1 MAELDSTIIDLSNEN
16 EVIEL
21 EIQDD
26 YQYEIEVTTGDI
38 NVYQGFGNCYIHQIS
53 QVDID
58 NKYVII
64 SDLSNVTDKKNI
76 LIFVENAGIALEYQV
91 DYDIVEGNKITWQGY
106 ELETKLQLNDKLKV
120 YY

>member
-38 NVYQGFGNCYIHQIS
+38 YKDFGNCYIHHIS